1 MRHITGN
8 LYDHDKARI
17 SLQEELLMFK
27 EVYIELKQDYP
38 NFEFKMMVCGHKWFG
53 KWHIDKMLDH
63 IQQTINSGD
72 EWIKKFIVGLD
83 LINEEDITPA
93 VSSFAESIIPAK
105 YNLLVNDKIGEGLP
119 CFFHCGETSKKES
132 YNIQDS
138 IALGTKRIGHGL

>member
-63 IQQTINSGD
+63 IQ
-72 EWIKKFIVGLD
+72 
-83 LINEEDITPA
+83 
-93 VSSFAESIIPAK
+93 
-105 YNLLVNDKIGEGLP
+105 
-119 CFFHCGETSKKES
+119 
-132 YNIQDS
+132 
-138 IALGTKRIGHGL
+138 